1 MIKSIVVAADAS
13 AHAVAAREQAVW
25 LARAYQARVV
35 GLGVLDVRLLEMPPY
50 LDYSYPFETIP
61 ISQFPVELMESFR
74 KKMEHVLVGFKEAVE
89 QAGVQCDTRLE
100 EGVPAE
106 VIAELADS
114 NDLLVV
120 GKRGEHARWGKETLG
135 STTELVIR
143 RATVPVLL
151 ADEVARPMGSMVLLY
166 DGSHPSNQALKLGID
181 IATHTGVALRVLSA
195 AASEEEAAQVQE
207 EAREYAAAFD
217 LDVGYRVREGDVNA
231 AVFAELDDEPAD
243 LVLLGKKG
251 HSLLHKLL
259 LGSTAERL
267 MRELEMPV
275 LLVP

>member
-1 MIKSIVVAADAS
+1 MIKSIMVAADAS
-13 AHAVAAREQAVW
+13 AHAAAARDHAVQ
-25 LARAYQARVV
+25 LALAYQARVV
-35 GLGVLDVRLLEMPPY
+35 GVGVLDVRLLEMPPY

-61 ISQFPVELMESFR
+61 ISQFPVELLESFR
-74 KKMEHVLVGFKEAVE
+74 RKAEHVLADFTVTVE
-89 QAGVQCDTRLE
+89 QAEVQCETRLE

-114 NDLLVV
+114 NDLLVI

-143 RATVPVLL
+143 RATVPVFL
-151 ADEVARPMGSMVLLY
+151 AEEAARPIASMLLLY

-181 IATHTGVALRVLSA
+181 IASHTGVAFRVLSA
-195 AASEEEAAQVQE
+195 ASSEAEAARVQE
-207 EAREYAAAFD
+207 EARAYAEAFD
-217 LDVGYRVREGDVNA
+217 IDLMYRVREGDVNS
-231 AVFAELDDEPAD
+231 AVFAELDSEPAD
-243 LVLLGKKG
+243 LVLLGRKG
-251 HSLLHKLL
+251 HSLLHKLI

-267 MRELEMPV
+267 MRELDMPV